1 MRTKVR
7 KMKKIK
13 WIIAGVIL
21 LVAGVTCWNYIVK
34 NERDKKYPVER
45 YIEQEEEKQQDNT
58 TVASNTDSDAA
69 LDNSH
74 NFKLGSLTYEFLGYE
89 MVEDTEIET
98 QTRYKAEYFSDGRV
112 PESDEIVPEVEQYD
126 SDRMYEDYP
135 EYYELSLHRYDYSY
149 EDYCEKITDIS
160 RQIDYSKYNLG
171 CVHVKTYYYFVKM
184 RVTNESNDE
193 KELSD
198 QSLYLIRTNE
208 EKSYD
213 EYTDSIIYFDKP
225 QHTEGEDRMHH
236 FSWYTLQPNETLEC
250 IIGYKMLDGIDYK
263 HPEKQ
268 LMYIGTMSMERQN
281 TWLNQAISDTVVPL
295 YDLPKPEN
303 E

>member
-1 MRTKVR
+1 
-7 KMKKIK
+7 MKKIK
-13 WIIAGVIL
+13 WIIVGVIL
-21 LVAGVTCWNYIVK
+21 LVAGGVCWNYIVK

-45 YIEQEEEKQQDNT
+45 YMEQEEEKQQDNT
-58 TVASNTDSDAA
+58 TVASNTDSGAA
-69 LDNSH
+69 LDSSH
-74 NFKLGSLTYEFLGYE
+74 SFKLGSLTYEFLGYE

-98 QTRYKAEYFSDGRV
+98 QTRYKPEYFSDGRV

-135 EYYELSLHRYDYSY
+135 EYYELSLHRYNYSY
-149 EDYCEKITDIS
+149 EDYCEKINNIS
-160 RQIDYSKYNLG
+160 KQIDYSKYSLG
-171 CVHVKTYYYFVKM
+171 CVHTKTYYCFVKM

-193 KELSD
+193 IELSD
-198 QSLYLIRTNE
+198 HPLYLIRTNE

-250 IIGYKMLDGIDYK
+250 IIGYKMLEGIDGK
-263 HPEKQ
+263 HPERQ